1 MKQVV
6 LFAALSMAMLMAA
19 FPASAASESDYEA
32 SFAKASALAARAL
45 AMDAGWTVTGK
56 ALLEA
61 RQAAAEQ
68 HFDQATAL
76 AQQAQALAQAS
87 IRQSEEQETA
97 WHAAVVK

>member
-1 MKQVV
+1 MKQV
-6 LFAALSMAMLMAA
+6 LIAALSIAMFMAA
-19 FPASAASESDYEA
+19 FTASAASESDYEA
-32 SFAKASALAARAL
+32 SFAKASALAAKAL

-56 ALLEA
+56 ALLDA
-61 RQAAAEQ
+61 RQAAADQ

-87 IRQSEEQETA
+87 IRQSEEQQTA